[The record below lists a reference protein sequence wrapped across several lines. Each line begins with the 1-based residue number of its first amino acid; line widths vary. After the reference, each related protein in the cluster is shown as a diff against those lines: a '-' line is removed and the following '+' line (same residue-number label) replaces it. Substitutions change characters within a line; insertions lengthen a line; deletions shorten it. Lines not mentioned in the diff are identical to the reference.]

1 MVHVD
6 YCYGKKKQEK
16 GFNGKPYY
24 FIDKR
29 AYNSCSGGLLYIKY
43 SLKNYSRK
51 SIKKVKIYFNAYN
64 VNGEVEKFEFERDVS
79 YLSSD
84 GITKYGLG
92 TYQTS
97 SEYYSCDYTIYK
109 IKSLEIDHI
118 DVTYMNNTKET
129 FKGNYSPTALDIEE
143 EKKEEKET
151 TKFMIF
157 ILSLAFLSLWGIIKY
172 LIWFVSD
179 MIGLWYRY
187 LGVYCG
193 FYASFIN
200 FIKNLSVYTEGF
212 FLFFQKTLDKY
223 GKVWYTT

>member
-29 AYNSCSGGLLYIKY
+29 AYNSCSGGSLDIKY

-64 VNGEVEKFEFERDVS
+64 VNGEIKKFEVENDVS
-79 YLSSD
+79 YESSSSD
-84 GITKYGLG
+84 GITGYGLG

-97 SEYYSCDYTIYK
+97 SEYYYCYYTIYK

-118 DVTYMNNTKET
+118 DVTYMNNAKET

-151 TKFMIF
+151 TKFIIF
-157 ILSLAFLSLWGIIKY
+157 TILLLLLILWGSFKY
-172 LIWFVSD
+172 LKWFFMD
-179 MIGLWYRY
+179 
-187 LGVYCG
+187 
-193 FYASFIN
+193 
-200 FIKNLSVYTEGF
+200 F
-212 FLFFQKTLDKY
+212 FDLI
-223 GKVWYTT
+223 